1 MTDLIE
7 IPNTDYSATPEVDKK
22 RRIDDANLDEVLA
35 LLKSTLEPK
44 EDDIEQVSFVSALQ
58 KNRQFLLQYAMRAY
72 MEKPGSASLL
82 EGVTSLLGHMEKAIR
97 DDRKERMKKQ
107 ENQDNKLSFNQMLE
121 AMQMIKVGTITVPT
135 FDVSSFMLDPNK
147 SLVEGL
153 DIKPINE
160 EELVQGN
167 AVVNIDGE
175 AV

>member
-44 EDDIEQVSFVSALQ
+44 EDDVEQVSFVSALQ

-167 AVVNIDGE
+167 QLATIDGE